1 LNVALNLQLPV
12 DGIIGKRTLE
22 AEKQL
27 GLENKVSGT
36 NKSEMYRG
44 KLAWQLL
51 PPSEK

>member
-1 LNVALNLQLPV
+1 MALNLQLPV
-12 DGIIGKRTLE
+12 DGIIGKRTLK

-36 NKSEMYRG
+36 KKSEMYRG